1 MNANEL
7 RALSAAELKAK
18 TVELKDSVFDLK
30 MKLKT
35 GRLDSTASLKDA
47 KRDLAR
53 VFTVLREQE
62 LGVRRTASA
71 AE

>member
-7 RALSAAELKAK
+7 RSLSGDELRAKSAELKRA
-18 TVELKDSVFDLK
+18 VFELK

-35 GRLDSTASLKDA
+35 GRLDSTAEIQKT

-53 VFTVLREQE
+53 VNTILREQM
-62 LGVRRTASA
+62 LGMRREAKA
-71 AE
+71 

>member
-7 RALSAAELKAK
+7 RSLSSDELRGKA
-18 TVELKDSVFDLK
+18 VELKRQVFELR

-35 GRLDSTASLKDA
+35 GRLDSTADLGNT

-53 VFTVLREQE
+53 VNTLLREQE
-62 LGVRRTASA
+62 MGIRREA
-71 AE
+71 